1 MWGQG
6 RAVSEEDILGRDL
19 SEVRKKTMNKM
30 EEMARVVTSFIF
42 PGSI

>member
-6 RAVSEEDILGRDL
+6 RAVSEEHILGRDL
-19 SEVRKKTMNKM
+19 SEMRKNMNKM
-30 EEMARVVTSFIF
+30 EGMARVVTSFIF